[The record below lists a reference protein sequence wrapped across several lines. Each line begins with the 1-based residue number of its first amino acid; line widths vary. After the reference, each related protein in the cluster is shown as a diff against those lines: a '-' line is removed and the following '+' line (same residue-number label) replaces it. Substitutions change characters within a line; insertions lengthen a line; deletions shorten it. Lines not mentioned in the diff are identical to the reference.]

1 MEDLILRADNVSY
14 AYEDSE
20 GMAVRGVTLG
30 FRAGEMTAV
39 LGHNGS
45 GKSTVAKLLNGL
57 LLPQSGT
64 VTVDGMNTV
73 SDNVGGSASDN
84 IFEIRKKVG
93 VVFQNPDNQT
103 VASIIEDDVAFGPEN
118 LGLEPKEIRRR
129 VDEALKSVG
138 MYEYRERD
146 PFRLSG
152 GQKQRVAIAG
162 ILAIRPEVLVLDEA
176 ASMLDP
182 KGKREIMD
190 IVTRLNREEGMTV
203 ITITHFMDE
212 AAMADKIIVLDDGE
226 AILSGGKEVLT
237 KGELLSG
244 RGLDMPPAIRIAD
257 RLRKGGMP
265 IGDVYTVRELTEELC
280 RLL

>member
-1 MEDLILRADNVSY
+1 MRTT
-14 AYEDSE
+14 E
-20 GMAVRGVTLG
+20 GLHPKSWRLKTCRFASKRGEFVAL
-30 FRAGEMTAV
+30 V
-39 LGHNGS
+39 GHNGS

-176 ASMLDP
+176 TSMLDP

-226 AILSGGKEVLT
+226 AILCGGKEVLT

>member
-1 MEDLILRADNVSY
+1 MSFVELKNVRY
-14 AYEDSE
+14 AYNRGSASE
-20 GMAVRGVTLG
+20 VVAIKDLSFCVEK
-30 FRAGEMTAV
+30 GEFVALV
-39 LGHNGS
+39 GHNGS

-138 MYEYRERD
+138 MYQVQRAKSVSSQRRSKTKSRYRRNIGD
-146 PFRLSG
+146 TSGSSGFRRSDVHAWTL
-152 GQKQRVAIAG
+152 
-162 ILAIRPEVLVLDEA
+162 
-176 ASMLDP
+176 

-190 IVTRLNREEGMTV
+190 IVTRLNQRRG
-203 ITITHFMDE
+203 H
-212 AAMADKIIVLDDGE
+212 DGYNHY
-226 AILSGGKEVLT
+226 ALYGRSGD
-237 KGELLSG
+237 G
-244 RGLDMPPAIRIAD
+244 RQNYSA
-257 RLRKGGMP
+257 
-265 IGDVYTVRELTEELC
+265 
-280 RLL
+280 